1 MSRVLL
7 GFLAMLIGGAC
18 LVWSFATI
26 SMVEASADWPTMDG
40 VVSHSQVERRTSRI
54 RGGGYNV
61 YYDADIRY
69 RYRVDGEQYESGTF
83 VIGAPHSF
91 GDSSSAQAEVDAY
104 PVGRSVTVYYSPDAP
119 EQSALVPE
127 EPPAGL
133 DLLVALSALFVV
145 GGAILLWT
153 GLRAARDSI
162 ASMAR
167 LMRSR

>member
-7 GFLAMLIGGAC
+7 GFGAMLIGGAC

-26 SMVEASADWPTMDG
+26 SKVTASADWPTTDG
-40 VVSHSQVERRTSRI
+40 IVSHSQVERQTSRI

-61 YYDADIRY
+61 YYDVDIRY

-83 VIGAPHSF
+83 GIGTSHSF
-91 GDSSSAQAEVDAY
+91 GDSSAAQAEVDAY
-104 PVGRSVTVYYSPDAP
+104 PVGRSITVYYSPEAP
-119 EQSALVPE
+119 EQSALVPQ

-133 DLLVALSALFVV
+133 DLLVVLSGLFVV

-153 GLRAARDSI
+153 GLRAARASV
-162 ASMAR
+162 ASMAK